1 MFINTNLAAQSAATQ
16 LAQSSAGLAQSLARL
31 SSGSQITSPADD
43 TAGLAVSMKLNA
55 QIARLN
61 AAGDDVSNAL
71 SFCQTQDG
79 YLQQVSTALNRMSEL
94 TVQAQDVTKTT
105 SDRLVYNQ
113 EMLSLESFVHGV
125 ANQEFNGV
133 SLFNGATLNVVT
145 GGSGSTFAI
154 AGVNL
159 GNATYTN
166 LYGNR
171 VDKIG
176 DPSTGAIYAMY
187 SVERGITQLA
197 ADRAQIGA
205 NEEVLE
211 QYSNQVGTLKN
222 NLSAAGSQITDVDV
236 ARESTNY
243 AKANILVQAGT
254 AMLAQ
259 ANSLPQSV
267 LKLLS

>member
-1 MFINTNLAAQSAATQ
+1 
-16 LAQSSAGLAQSLARL
+16 
-31 SSGSQITSPADD
+31 
-43 TAGLAVSMKLNA
+43 MKLNA
-55 QIARLN
+55 QVARLN

-79 YLQQVSTALNRMSEL
+79 YLQQVSNALNRMSEL

-105 SDRLVYNQ
+105 GDRLLYNQ
-113 EMLSLESFVHGV
+113 ELLSLESYVHGV
-125 ANQEFNGV
+125 ANKEFNGV
-133 SLFNGATLNVVT
+133 SLFNGATLPVPT
-145 GGSGSTFAI
+145 DGSGNSFAM

-159 GNATYTN
+159 GNPIFTN
-166 LYGNR
+166 LYGDS

-176 DPSTGAIYAMY
+176 NSSTGAVYAMY
-187 SVERGITQLA
+187 SVERAITLLA
-197 ADRAQIGA
+197 GYRSQIGA

-211 QYSNQVGTLKN
+211 QYSSQAAILKN

-236 ARESTNY
+236 AQESTNY
-243 AKANILVQAGT
+243 AKANILVQTGT